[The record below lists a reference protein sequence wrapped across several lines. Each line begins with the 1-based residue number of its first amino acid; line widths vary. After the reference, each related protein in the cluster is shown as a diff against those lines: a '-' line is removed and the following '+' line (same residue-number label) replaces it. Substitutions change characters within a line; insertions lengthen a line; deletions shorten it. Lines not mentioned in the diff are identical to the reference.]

1 LLLVSVKW
9 TDSFLLMVSM
19 ASDSYTMPT
28 FIVNDLYYFHLWVAI
43 CGTEENEGHDM
54 SRHIV

>member
-1 LLLVSVKW
+1 MSVKW